1 MGHGGR
7 GYSHAV
13 VVNATFVG
21 GDIRYAVVGTMNMLP
36 PLVTGSNAKVRL
48 IGTISNPWDV
58 AGSGAVVSL

>member
-21 GDIRYAVVGTMNMLP
+21 GDIRTGGSNYLP
-36 PLVTGSNAKVRL
+36 PLASGTNCNIKVVGASTNAWNIL
-48 IGTISNPWDV
+48 
-58 AGSGAVVSL
+58 SGATYREL